1 MLAARGAPLEVSRVL
16 VEHQRFVGLP
26 QPLRPQ
32 ELGCAGA
39 AAVVAMLQHLAGCV
53 VLTTE
58 GDGMGTEPRL
68 WLRDRPPP
76 SFAKPPG
83 FDIVRGDWRCG
94 CGNYNFSK
102 RFECNHC
109 HGPRPQPKAP
119 PLPPPPQPPSRPS
132 WPPQAWQPQAQPPPA
147 PPPQWRGAAP
157 PPQFASGP
165 PPVRCAYCGGSDT
178 LRPALR
184 IIYTHV
190 RPHRRAMTNG
200 AASMVFTPEGLT
212 TKGRRNL

>member
-1 MLAARGAPLEVSRVL
+1 MLVARGAPLEVSRVL

-83 FDIVRGDWRCG
+83 FDMVRGDWRCG

-119 PLPPPPQPPSRPS
+119 PLPPPPQPP
-132 WPPQAWQPQAQPPPA
+132 
-147 PPPQWRGAAP
+147 AAH
-157 PPQFASGP
+157 AG
-165 PPVRCAYCGGSDT
+165 RA
-178 LRPALR
+178 AA
-184 IIYTHV
+184 HV
-190 RPHRRAMTNG
+190 EVG
-200 AASMVFTPEGLT
+200 V
-212 TKGRRNL
+212 

>member
-68 WLRDRPPP
+68 WLRDRALP

-83 FDIVRGDWRCG
+83 FDAARGDWRCG
-94 CGNYNFSK
+94 CGNYNWA
-102 RFECNHC
+102 RRDVC
-109 HGPRPQPKAP
+109 HNCRGPRPPTKP
-119 PLPPPPQPPSRPS
+119 P
-132 WPPQAWQPQAQPPPA
+132 
-147 PPPQWRGAAP
+147 
-157 PPQFASGP
+157 
-165 PPVRCAYCGGSDT
+165 
-178 LRPALR
+178 
-184 IIYTHV
+184 
-190 RPHRRAMTNG
+190 
-200 AASMVFTPEGLT
+200 
-212 TKGRRNL
+212 